1 MEERL
6 SPNSLIMSSAEIAAA
21 GIQDVYYF
29 EFPDDGYDE
38 MASPADDN
46 VITPSPT
53 PPTPEPTQEP
63 TPEPTVEPTLVP
75 ERLPAGFDTAENEP
89 AKNLQTFNIQF
100 LQNFKLLSTF
110 KKKKQNVC

>member
-1 MEERL
+1 
-6 SPNSLIMSSAEIAAA
+6 MSSAEIAAA

-53 PPTPEPTQEP
+53 PLKRAWKSLIVRFANNTQMVLENRSTPC
-63 TPEPTVEPTLVP
+63 L
-75 ERLPAGFDTAENEP
+75 FD
-89 AKNLQTFNIQF
+89 
-100 LQNFKLLSTF
+100 
-110 KKKKQNVC
+110 